1 MSFVATLHCCRV
13 GLISKVRP
21 LFCQVPYPLVI
32 SIALVF
38 STNLQVSDLNTS
50 CINIS
55 LEVFLGTRTIRIS
68 QPEGSNSDQAQY
80 NDCGFSYNQNLTFST
95 QILNELLQIPMRYHI
110 TEYTS
115 TGILTSHPSMYHFWY
130 HLRSRLTP
138 RRWTLRRNS

>member
-55 LEVFLGTRTIRIS
+55 LEVFLDTRTIRIS

-95 QILNELLQIPMRYHI
+95 QILNELLQISMRHSI
-110 TEYTS
+110 TLYLS
-115 TGILTSHPSMYHFWY
+115 TGILTSYPSMYHFWY

-138 RRWTLRRNS
+138 RR

>member
-1 MSFVATLHCCRV
+1 MSFVATLHRCRV

-50 CINIS
+50 YISIS

-68 QPEGSNSDQAQY
+68 QSEESNSDQTQY
-80 NDCGFSYNQNLTFST
+80 NDCGFSYNQNLILST

-110 TEYTS
+110 TEYIS
-115 TGILTSHPSMYHFWY
+115 TGILTSYPSMYHFWHY
-130 HLRSRLTP
+130 LRSRLTP
-138 RRWTLRRNS
+138 RR

>member
-68 QPEGSNSDQAQY
+68 QPEGSNSDQAQC
-80 NDCGFSYNQNLTFST
+80 NDCGFSYNQNL
-95 QILNELLQIPMRYHI
+95 NKLLQIPMRYHI

-115 TGILTSHPSMYHFWY
+115 TGILTSYPSMYHFWY

-138 RRWTLRRNS
+138 RR